1 MKSAAHLD
9 ISAMH
14 VLDGGM
20 ATELEWRGCNIYGPL
35 WSAQV
40 LDTSPRT
47 IEQVH
52 LDYMR
57 AGADCISTVSYQVSA
72 RGYRELGGSNAD
84 AERALRLS
92 VEIAEAARDKYAEES
107 DRRVLIAASLG
118 PYGAALHNGAEFH
131 GQYDIGFDDLAAFH
145 EERLAV
151 VAKTNA
157 DLVALETIP
166 SLEEARA
173 IAAALGLVPSIRAWV
188 SFTCKDAAHVAHGE
202 ALSECV
208 ALVGQC
214 EPVAA
219 VGINCTQPRFIT
231 ELVRAAISATTKPV
245 FVYPNSGETWDAA
258 ARRWHGTSDIREY
271 GALASTWF
279 AAGAQA
285 VGGCCRTTP
294 GHIQAV
300 RKAWDAMQ
308 VSAMR
313 Q

>member
-1 MKSAAHLD
+1 MNSAAQLD
-9 ISAMH
+9 ISKVH
-14 VLDGGM
+14 TLDGGM

-40 LDTSPRT
+40 LETSPST

-52 LDYMR
+52 LDYIR

-72 RGYRELGGSNAD
+72 MGYAELGRPRED
-84 AERALRLS
+84 ATRALRQS
-92 VEIAEAARDKYAEES
+92 VEIAESAREKYARES
-107 DRRVLIAASLG
+107 DRPVLIAASLG

-131 GQYDIGFDDLAAFH
+131 GEYDVGFDDLVAFH
-145 EERLAV
+145 AERLAV

-157 DLVALETIP
+157 DLVALETVP

-173 IAAALGLVPSIRAWV
+173 IAAALRLVPSVRAWV

-202 ALSECV
+202 ALADCAAV
-208 ALVGQC
+208 ASQC
-214 EPVAA
+214 EQVVA
-219 VGINCTQPRFIT
+219 VGVNCTQPRLIA
-231 ELVRAAISATTKPV
+231 ELIGSAKAATAKPV

-258 ARRWHGTSDIREY
+258 ARRWRGASDIREY
-271 GALASTWF
+271 GVLASTWF
-279 AAGAQA
+279 DAGAQA

-294 GHIQAV
+294 AHIRAV
-300 RKAWDAMQ
+300 RAAWDARHAE
-308 VSAMR
+308 AMR